1 MGHRLTCRSVPRFAA
16 AVDLC
21 QNPLTKQPKLERAK
35 EIPEWETY
43 DREVDEFA
51 RRLIER
57 SDEQV
62 EVVTG
67 SAEALVPDDSASM
80 TDHDDKQHLHA
91 GQRIVDDL

>member
-1 MGHRLTCRSVPRFAA
+1 M
-16 AVDLC
+16 
-21 QNPLTKQPKLERAK
+21 
-35 EIPEWETY
+35 
-43 DREVDEFA
+43 DEFA